1 MLHAHADRDQIL
13 TTLAPLCQGID
24 RDILQDFV
32 ARMDPDYFS
41 AFAPK
46 TLAAHVK
53 QAATLTPD
61 HPCDVS
67 IEETA
72 GGHFAITIVAYDYFS
87 EFATICGLLSAFGLN
102 IEEGRIF
109 TSAESEQPSRSRS
122 ADPYPIRTRPQG
134 RPGLTRKKIVDVF
147 TVSPIEGQTFAAAN
161 RKRLTDQLARMI
173 MLLDEG
179 QLDEARQQVNRQLVE
194 HLGKRRS
201 SFSGLLHT
209 VQITFDIRSDD
220 TPAFLYAFANA
231 LAMRNVYI
239 SKALFAIED
248 GKLHDRFYIRNR
260 FGQKLLD
267 PSDLEQLRL
276 TAVLI
281 KQFTHALTWAPDPA
295 KALEAFD

>member
-13 TTLAPLCQGID
+13 TTLAPLCPGID

-32 ARMDPDYFS
+32 TRMDPDYFS
-41 AFAPK
+41 AFPPK

-67 IEETA
+67 IAETA
-72 GGHFAITIVAYDYFS
+72 GGHFVITIVAYDYFS

-109 TSAESEQPSRSRS
+109 TSVESEQPSRSRS

-147 TVSPIEGQTFAAAN
+147 TVSPIEGQTFATAD

-179 QLDEARQQVNRQLVE
+179 QLDEARQQVNC
-194 HLGKRRS
+194 
-201 SFSGLLHT
+201 
-209 VQITFDIRSDD
+209 
-220 TPAFLYAFANA
+220 
-231 LAMRNVYI
+231 
-239 SKALFAIED
+239 
-248 GKLHDRFYIRNR
+248 
-260 FGQKLLD
+260 
-267 PSDLEQLRL
+267 
-276 TAVLI
+276 
-281 KQFTHALTWAPDPA
+281 
-295 KALEAFD
+295 